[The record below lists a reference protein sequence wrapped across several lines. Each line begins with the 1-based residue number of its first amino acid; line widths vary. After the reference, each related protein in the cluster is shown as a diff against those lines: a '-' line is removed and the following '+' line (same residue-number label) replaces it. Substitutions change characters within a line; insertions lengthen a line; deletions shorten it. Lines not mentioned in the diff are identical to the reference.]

1 MTSQMEVHVRRH
13 QRGINRILETTYS
26 YEKKERQLEQRNDT
40 ESLKAVRHLNDVKTH
55 YATMELI
62 IYSIPFLARSSY

>member
-13 QRGINRILETTYS
+13 PRGINRMLETT

-55 YATMELI
+55 YATLELI